1 MKNYDW
7 KIFDV
12 DLKQTRVYQD
22 AKEEGRLEGL
32 AEVRAENRLKIR
44 LELVPRCLEFG
55 FSIAETADF
64 LKLSIEQVEAE
75 LFKHQSDSL

>member
-1 MKNYDW
+1 
-7 KIFDV
+7 
-12 DLKQTRVYQD
+12 LKQTRVYQD

-64 LKLSIEQVEAE
+64 LKLSI
-75 LFKHQSDSL
+75 